1 MFKRFNLS
9 EWALAHQTLVLYFMV
24 VLAVVGVGSYVKLGQ
39 AEDPDFTFK
48 LMVVRTMW
56 PGASAEEVERQLT
69 DRIEKKL
76 QETPRLDFLRSYS
89 KPGESVVFVFVKDS
103 SRPDEIRESWY
114 QVRKKVGDIRAT
126 LPQGVVGPF
135 FNDEYGDT
143 FGNIYALTGDGFTYA
158 QLKTTADRIRNQLL
172 RVKDVA
178 KVDLVGEQDEKI
190 YVELANAKLAT
201 IGIEPA
207 VVFAAL
213 AQQNAVSATGSFETP
228 TDRIYIRATGALD
241 SVEAVKAIAIRANG
255 RLFQLS
261 DVATVHRG
269 FVEPAQPRMRYM
281 GKEALGI
288 AVSMAPRGDIISL
301 GHALDD
307 EVGRIERELPVG
319 LELGRVNNQP
329 ETVKRSVR
337 EFTRTLAEAVTIV
350 LAVSFLSLGLRTGL
364 IVALSIP
371 LTLAVTFLF
380 MYVSGIDLHKISLG
394 ALIIALGLLVDD
406 AIISVEMMVVKM
418 EQGWERVRAA
428 SFAYTSTAM
437 PMLTGTIVT
446 AAGFLPIGLARSSVG
461 EYTFSIFAVTTIALL
476 VSWVVSVLFVPYLG
490 YKLLP
495 DFRKAGTH
503 DEGAVY
509 GRPFYR
515 RFRRVVAWCV
525 AHRGL
530 VIATTAATF
539 LASVFAFGFVQQQF
553 FPAASRPELIVDL
566 RLAEGASVEA
576 TEAQVKKLER
586 ILMTD
591 AALKDRIDNFV
602 SYVGSGSP
610 RFYLPFD
617 QQLVNAN
624 FGQFIVNTRSND
636 DREAVR
642 ARLLALFE
650 QDFPEIRGRVNRLE
664 NGPPVGFPVQ
674 YRVIGEDKERIRAI
688 ADEVAAL
695 MRANPWLREVSFDW
709 DEPSKVIRLAIDQ
722 NRARVLGISTQE
734 LAQFVNTVL
743 SGQAA
748 TAYREGDRLIDVV
761 VRGAR
766 EERVYLSLLKDL
778 AVPIGRG
785 RSVPLAQIAEVSYG
799 FEQGVY
805 WRRDRLP
812 AITVRADLKDGIQ
825 APVVSQ
831 ELDRRLAGLR
841 ARLPAG
847 YRVDTGGAIEDAAK
861 GQKSIAI
868 VAPVMVIVM
877 VTALMLQLQS
887 FSRLALVLL
896 TAPLGLIGVAAAL
909 LVFNVPFGFVAMLG
923 TIALAGMIMRNSVI
937 LVDQIDRDIHA
948 GSEPAEAIVD
958 ATVRRFRPIILT
970 ASAAVLAMIPLS
982 RSAFYGPMAV
992 AIMGGLV
999 VATLLTLLFLPAL
1012 YAAWFRVPRAEE
1024 PRAFTTKSTKDTK
1037 EAGSFLRV
1045 LRVLRGSSSG
1055 AEIERK

>member
-1 MFKRFNLS
+1 MKRFNLS
-9 EWALAHQTLVLYFMV
+9 EWALSHQTLVLYFMV
-24 VLAVVGVGSYVKLGQ
+24 VLALVGVGSYLKLGQ

-56 PGASAEEVERQLT
+56 PGADAGEVERQLT

-89 KPGESVVFVFVKDS
+89 KPGESVIFVFVKDNA
-103 SRPDEIRESWY
+103 RPDEIRDTWY

-126 LPQGVVGPF
+126 LPQGVIGPF
-135 FNDEYGDT
+135 FNDEFGDT
-143 FGNIYALTGDGFTYA
+143 FGNIYAVTGDGYSYA
-158 QLKTTADRIRNQLL
+158 QLKETADRIRNELL

-178 KVDLVGEQDEKI
+178 KVDLVGEQDERI

-201 IGIEPA
+201 FGVEPA

-213 AQQNAVSATGSFETP
+213 QQQNAVTATGSFETP
-228 TDRIYIRATGALD
+228 TDRIYIRASGALD
-241 SVEAVKAIAIRANG
+241 SVESVKQIAIRANG
-255 RLFQLS
+255 RLLRVG
-261 DVATVHRG
+261 DIANVTRG
-269 FVEPAQPRMRYM
+269 FVDPPQPRMRYM
-281 GKEALGI
+281 GREALGI
-288 AVSMAPRGDIISL
+288 AVSMVPRGDIVALGKSL
-301 GHALDD
+301 DT
-307 EVGRIERELPVG
+307 EVERIEGELPVG
-319 LELGRVNNQP
+319 LDLHRVNDQP
-329 ETVKRSVR
+329 ATVTRSIK

-350 LAVSFLSLGLRTGL
+350 LVVSFLSLGLRTGL

-371 LTLAVTFLF
+371 LTLAVTFAF
-380 MYVSGIDLHKISLG
+380 MYQAGIDLHKISLG

-446 AAGFLPIGLARSSVG
+446 AAGFLPIGLARSSTG

-495 DFRKAGTH
+495 DMKKSGVHF

-509 GRPFYR
+509 RKPFYLRVR
-515 RFRRVVAWCV
+515 RIVDWCV
-525 AHRGL
+525 THRWIVIGATVAAFL
-530 VIATTAATF
+530 V
-539 LASVFAFGFVQQQF
+539 SVFAFRFVQQQF

-566 RLAEGASVEA
+566 RLQEGSSIHA
-576 TEAQVKKLER
+576 TEAQVKKLEK
-586 ILMTD
+586 LFLTD
-591 AALKDRIDNFV
+591 PAIKDNVDNFV

-624 FGQFIVNTRSND
+624 FGQFIVNTKDNEA
-636 DREAVR
+636 REIVR
-642 ARLLALFE
+642 ARLIKAFE
-650 QDFPEIRGRVNRLE
+650 EDFPEVRGRVNRLE

-674 YRVIGEDKERIRAI
+674 FRVIGEDKAVIRRIAN
-688 ADEVAAL
+688 EVAEV
-695 MRANPWLREVSFDW
+695 MRANPWMRDVNFDW
-709 DEPSKVIRLAIDQ
+709 DEPSKVIRLTIDQ

-734 LAQFVNTVL
+734 LAVFLNTVL
-743 SGQAA
+743 SGQPV
-748 TAYREGDRLIDVV
+748 TTYRENDKQIDVLA
-761 VRGAR
+761 RGAR
-766 EERVYLSLLKDL
+766 EERVYVSLLKDL
-778 AVPIGRG
+778 AVPVGRG
-785 RSVPLAQIAEVSYG
+785 RSVPLSQIADLSYG
-799 FEQGVY
+799 FEQGIY

-812 AITVRADLKDGIQ
+812 VITVRSDLKDGVQ
-825 APVVSQ
+825 APVVSAQ
-831 ELDRRLAGLR
+831 VNAKLEDIR
-841 ARLPAG
+841 AKLPFG
-847 YRVDTGGAIEDAAK
+847 YRIDTGGAVEDAGK

-868 VAPVMVIVM
+868 VAPVMILVM

-896 TAPLGLIGVAAAL
+896 TAPLGLIGVVIAL
-909 LVFNVPFGFVAMLG
+909 LAFNVPFGFVAMLG

-937 LVDQIDRDIHA
+937 LVDQIEHDIRE
-948 GSEPAEAIVD
+948 GSEAWDAIVD
-958 ATVRRFRPIILT
+958 STVRRFRPIVLT
-970 ASAAVLAMIPLS
+970 AAAAVLAMIPLT

-999 VATLLTLLFLPAL
+999 VATALTLLFLPAL
-1012 YAAWFRVPRAEE
+1012 YAAWFRVRRTA
-1024 PRAFTTKSTKDTK
+1024 
-1037 EAGSFLRV
+1037 
-1045 LRVLRGSSSG
+1045 
-1055 AEIERK
+1055 